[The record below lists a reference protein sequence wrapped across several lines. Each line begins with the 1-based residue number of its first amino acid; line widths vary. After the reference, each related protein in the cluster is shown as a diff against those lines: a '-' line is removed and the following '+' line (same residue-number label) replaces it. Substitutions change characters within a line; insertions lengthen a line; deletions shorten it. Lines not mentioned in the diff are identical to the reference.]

1 MTRSDRLEPI
11 AGLARNRED
20 SEAIVLGQARR
31 RCEDQERRLVELQQF
46 QREYIERFQALGQTG
61 IDIRRINEYRRF
73 NERLSEVILQQQK
86 LLDES
91 RRLLEQQNRNWTE
104 ASAKRRALDKTID
117 RFRSEEAVHA
127 GRRDQREADEQAQR
141 MRSLFEGFGS

>member
-20 SEAIVLGQARR
+20 SEAVALSQARQ
-31 RCEDQERRLVELQQF
+31 RCEDQERKLIELQQF
-46 QREYIERFQALGQTG
+46 QREYMERFEALGHAG

-73 NERLSEVILQQQK
+73 NERLTEVIQQQQK
-86 LLDES
+86 SLNES
-91 RRLLEQQNRNWTE
+91 MRLLEQQSRNWTE

-127 GRRDQREADEQAQR
+127 GRREQRDTDEQAQR
-141 MRSLFEGFGS
+141 MRSLFEGYGL